1 MQLEIQMWWSRKKI
15 WMQNS
20 DMAILSFWCTFFLQ
34 EKLMRKLTTV
44 QQDGIVDFDIEGSPS
59 LAQVLFGSETRD
71 EIGQHDELGEEDEDE
86 LQSIPPL
93 KIVMLIVGT
102 RGDVQPF
109 IGIGRKLQVLHLLS
123 VCICLYV
130 CTHNL

>member
-1 MQLEIQMWWSRKKI
+1 
-15 WMQNS
+15 
-20 DMAILSFWCTFFLQ
+20 
-34 EKLMRKLTTV
+34 MRKLTTV

-71 EIGQHDELGEEDEDE
+71 EVGQQDDKLGEKDEDEDE

-130 CTHNL
+130 CRHNLRIDIYTYMNLLRDLKEACFF

>member
-1 MQLEIQMWWSRKKI
+1 
-15 WMQNS
+15 
-20 DMAILSFWCTFFLQ
+20 
-34 EKLMRKLTTV
+34 MRKLTTV

>member
-1 MQLEIQMWWSRKKI
+1 MWWSRKKI

>member
-1 MQLEIQMWWSRKKI
+1 VTCPFCLFG
-15 WMQNS
+15 
-20 DMAILSFWCTFFLQ
+20 ALFFLQ

-59 LAQVLFGSETRD
+59 LAQVLFGSKTRD
-71 EIGQHDELGEEDEDE
+71 EVGQQDDELGEEDEDE

-123 VCICLYV
+123 VGICLYV

>member
-1 MQLEIQMWWSRKKI
+1 
-15 WMQNS
+15 
-20 DMAILSFWCTFFLQ
+20 
-34 EKLMRKLTTV
+34 MRKLTTV

-71 EIGQHDELGEEDEDE
+71 EVGQQDDELGEEDGDEDEDEDE

-130 CTHNL
+130 CMHHL

>member
-1 MQLEIQMWWSRKKI
+1 
-15 WMQNS
+15 
-20 DMAILSFWCTFFLQ
+20 
-34 EKLMRKLTTV
+34 MRKLTTV

-130 CTHNL
+130 CTHNLWIDMYTYMNPSRDLKEACFF

>member
-1 MQLEIQMWWSRKKI
+1 MLWSRKKI

-20 DMAILSFWCTFFLQ
+20 DMPILSFWCTFFLQ

-44 QQDGIVDFDIEGSPS
+44 QQDGIVDFDIEGSPT

-71 EIGQHDELGEEDEDE
+71 EVGQQDNELGEEDEDEDE

>member
-1 MQLEIQMWWSRKKI
+1 
-15 WMQNS
+15 
-20 DMAILSFWCTFFLQ
+20 
-34 EKLMRKLTTV
+34 MRKLTTV
-44 QQDGIVDFDIEGSPS
+44 QQDGIIDFDIEGSPS

-71 EIGQHDELGEEDEDE
+71 EVGQQDSELGEKDEDEDE

>member
-1 MQLEIQMWWSRKKI
+1 VTCPFCFFGAL
-15 WMQNS
+15 
-20 DMAILSFWCTFFLQ
+20 LFWQ

-71 EIGQHDELGEEDEDE
+71 EVGQQDDELGEEDEDE
-86 LQSIPPL
+86 NEDQLQSIPPL
-93 KIVMLIVGT
+93 KIVMLVVGT

>member
-1 MQLEIQMWWSRKKI
+1 MTWPFCLFG
-15 WMQNS
+15 
-20 DMAILSFWCTFFLQ
+20 ALFFLQ

-71 EIGQHDELGEEDEDE
+71 EIGQHGELGEENEDE